1 MQVEGVEGVEGVLR
15 VLRVLKVLRVVE
27 VLRKLCGRRPH
38 NFPDGA
44 VRTRQQR
51 RHRSSS
57 CSSRCA
63 ARPPCTRRRARPAL
77 PRTSPRARLAQPS
90 CKVGVGSFNA
100 GNWVPFRKGVPHF
113 KKNAKG
119 KGKPY
124 YTKTVM
130 EQYREKKINAYHVY
144 IYNLAREIIELIA
157 PEWAGDKGEF
167 NVNISWMND
176 RNKHYVQKHVDAED
190 TSHQYAVGLGNYKG
204 AKLRCYESKESDDK
218 YVDFDYRHKVLKMD
232 GRLPH
237 ELILDGFE
245 GDRFTIIWY
254 KNYDSRQ
261 TKEDGICKTPE
272 IVFTMP
278 EVPEEE

>member
-1 MQVEGVEGVEGVLR
+1 MSYRQPLRNRNDLIARNLR
-15 VLRVLKVLRVVE
+15 VLESFVWHARHHLNQD
-27 VLRKLCGRRPH
+27 PST
-38 NFPDGA
+38 GA
-44 VRTRQQR
+44 PTQ
-51 RHRSSS
+51 HRDKKKNKFS
-57 CSSRCA
+57 
-63 ARPPCTRRRARPAL
+63 L
-77 PRTSPRARLAQPS
+77 EMS